1 MVERTVPVRKHGR
14 TCDSKLAYMRVG
26 LRILR
31 NQLGAKLVG
40 MGPAM
45 YGRLFQQVIKRD
57 VQLWSGVTVEQLVI
71 EDGRVNRA
79 DVLREGRRMVIH
91 AKKGIIK
98 IGRAH
103 V

>member
-1 MVERTVPVRKHGR
+1 MFQETVPLRMRGR
-14 TCDSKLAYMRVG
+14 TCASRLAYMRVG

-31 NQLGAKLVG
+31 NQLGAQLVG

-71 EDGRVNRA
+71 EDGRVNRD
-79 DVLREGRRMVIH
+79 DVLRERRTKVHH
-91 AKKGIIK
+91 AER
-98 IGRAH
+98 IGTR
-103 V
+103 